1 MRFAIG
7 LIILSKIMALFVGV
21 GLSFIHPI
29 LEVAQADREV
39 TEAPG
44 IPARFIDFYNL
55 LGILFT
61 LEFLTLGVAGKMS
74 VS

>member
-1 MRFAIG
+1 MALLVGIG
-7 LIILSKIMALFVGV
+7 LG
-21 GLSFIHPI
+21 FIYPI

-44 IPARFIDFYNL
+44 ILARFIDFYSL

-61 LEFLTLGVAGKMS
+61 LEFLILGLQAK
-74 VS
+74 